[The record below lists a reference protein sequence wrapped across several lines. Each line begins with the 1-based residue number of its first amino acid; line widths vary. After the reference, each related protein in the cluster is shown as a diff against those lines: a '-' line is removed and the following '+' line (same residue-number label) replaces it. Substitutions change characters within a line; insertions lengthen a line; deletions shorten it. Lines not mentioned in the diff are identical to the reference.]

1 MDEIKAK
8 AKADSAL
15 RRAVMLNEERSA
27 VKYPHNFPFVAMERV
42 RCEKERMERRSRV
55 VAAVFCAA
63 SCVAGVAVLALLV
76 DFKALWNSLSSMFDA
91 FAMQEVVHEPH
102 DGGGSAVSVIA
113 TVVCL
118 TFFVCLDRYLGRRF
132 RRGAK

>member
-42 RCEKERMERRSRV
+42 RREKERMERRSRV
-55 VAAVFCAA
+55 VATVFCAT
-63 SCVAGVAVLALLV
+63 SCVAGVAVLVSLV

-91 FAMQEVVHEPH
+91 FAMQEVAHEQH
-102 DGGGSAVSVIA
+102 DGGGSVVSVIA

>member
-42 RCEKERMERRSRV
+42 RCEKERIDRRSRV
-55 VAAVFCAA
+55 VATVFCAA

-76 DFKALWNSLSSMFDA
+76 DFKALWDSLSRMFDA
-91 FAMQEVVHEPH
+91 FARQEVANEP
-102 DGGGSAVSVIA
+102 DEGGGSGGSVIA
-113 TVVCL
+113 AVVCL

>member
-8 AKADSAL
+8 AKTDSAL

-55 VAAVFCAA
+55 VATVFCAA
-63 SCVAGVAVLALLV
+63 SCVAGVAVLVLLV
-76 DFKALWNSLSSMFDA
+76 DFKALWDS
-91 FAMQEVVHEPH
+91 
-102 DGGGSAVSVIA
+102 
-113 TVVCL
+113 
-118 TFFVCLDRYLGRRF
+118 
-132 RRGAK
+132 